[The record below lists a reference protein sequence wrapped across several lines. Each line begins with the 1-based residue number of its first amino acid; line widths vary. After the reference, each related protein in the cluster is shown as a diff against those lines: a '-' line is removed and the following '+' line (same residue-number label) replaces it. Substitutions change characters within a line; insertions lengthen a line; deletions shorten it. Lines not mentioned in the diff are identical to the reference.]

1 MQITVGKFDRS
12 SSSVPVTFEH
22 MGVRHERSVNACL
35 TDKGRY
41 DEEATAAR
49 VNDVAAGVAHKIQL
63 GVITN
68 PPEPEVSPEA

>member
-1 MQITVGKFDRS
+1 MQITIGKFDRS

-22 MGVRHERSVNACL
+22 KGVRHERSVNACL

-49 VNDVAAGVAHKIQL
+49 VDDVAAGVAHKIEL

-68 PPEPEVSPEA
+68 PPEPEEAPEA